1 MDPRIRIY
9 PKISWIRNTEF
20 FIPLGLDDVS
30 LAYGTLQ
37 DASPGVSNKCVDQI
51 VFFGVAG
58 PHHFDTDAVPDPD
71 LACHFDSDPDTS
83 FHFDVDPDPT
93 VASE

>member
-1 MDPRIRIY
+1 M
-9 PKISWIRNTEF
+9 
-20 FIPLGLDDVS
+20 S

-37 DASPGVSNKCVDQI
+37 DASPGVSNSGVDQI

-58 PHHFDTDAVPDPD
+58 PHHFETDAVPDPD

-83 FHFDVDPDPT
+83 FHFDGDPDPSFQIK
-93 VASE
+93 AENF